1 MRFFELLA
9 WKKTEWDFVGRR
21 RYAFAFSGV
30 LVLTGLVASVQ
41 IARGKAKLGIDFAG
55 GLIARVAVEPAVPLE
70 ALREA
75 LTARQLTTAIIQP
88 VEGLA
93 RQTMLIRLVGE
104 DADRA
109 AAAISTSEFKASH
122 AEAMARVM
130 QAAAPGA
137 TVTVEGVQYVGAVV
151 GGQLRRQAAG
161 AGIAAIILIMLYIW
175 SRFEYRFGVVA
186 AIATAHDV
194 LAVLG
199 IVWLIGAEFNLLI
212 VTALLTLAGYSLTDT
227 VVIYDRIRENRRLH
241 PADSLIE
248 NINRSI
254 NEVLSRTIITS
265 FTVML
270 PLVALVGWGSP
281 VTYEFSLALLIGLF
295 VGSYSTWFVASP
307 IIVEWDA
314 YKRRKAMEAAAA
326 RFGGRPKL

>member
-1 MRFFELLA
+1 MKFFELLA
-9 WKKTEWDFVGRR
+9 WKKTDWDFVGRR
-21 RYAFAFSGV
+21 RYAFAFSGLLV
-30 LVLTGLVASVQ
+30 LVGLVAAVQ
-41 IARGKAKLGIDFAG
+41 IGRGKAKLGIDFAG
-55 GLIARVAVEPAVPLE
+55 GLIARVVIEPEIGLDELRGALE
-70 ALREA
+70 E
-75 LTARQLTTAIIQP
+75 RQVTSAILQR
-88 VEGLA
+88 VEGQPK
-93 RQTMLIRLVGE
+93 QTLLIRMVGE

-109 AAAISTSEFKASH
+109 AAAISTSEYKATH
-122 AEAMARVM
+122 GEAVQRIIR
-130 QAAAPGA
+130 AAAPKA
-137 TVTVEGVQYVGAVV
+137 EVTVEGVQYVGAVV

-161 AGIAAIILIMLYIW
+161 AGIAAILLIMLYIW

-199 IVWLIGAEFNLLI
+199 IMWLVGAEFNLLI

-241 PADSLIE
+241 PGDSLVE

-254 NEVLSRTIITS
+254 NEVLSRTIITT

-270 PLVALVGWGSP
+270 PLAALVGWGSS

-314 YKRRKAMEAAAA
+314 YRRRQAMNAAAQ
-326 RFGGRPKL
+326 RFGGSARK